1 MHVNLFIGLA
11 LITISISSCMVTRL
25 IFAVIIIPI
34 HFNISRSTMEA
45 HSNLLIARVS
55 LVDIA

>member
-1 MHVNLFIGLA
+1 
-11 LITISISSCMVTRL
+11 MVTRL
-25 IFAVIIIPI
+25 IFAVIVIPI
-34 HFNISRSTMEA
+34 RFNISRSTMEA